1 MPQIQQRLPRHLSPL
16 TASLT
21 TTTEPTQ
28 TPLFVN
34 LSVTVARDTR
44 QTKSRA
50 ASRFLIAQIVRK
62 KQTNVQ
68 STRTSVMHLL
78 QSFWFIIDLG
88 AAQHLR
94 CWPPNIVQ
102 GHFDRRCW
110 GIEVH
115 FSSTHGPALCRPT
128 DDSNLRPFG
137 HKLISLIVWAL

>member
-1 MPQIQQRLPRHLSPL
+1 MPQIWQYLPRHLSLL

-21 TTTEPTQ
+21 TTTVPTQ

-34 LSVTVARDTR
+34 LSVTVSRDTQ
-44 QTKSRA
+44 QTKLRA
-50 ASRFLIAQIVRK
+50 AFRFLIAEIVCK

-68 STRTSVMHLL
+68 SPRTSVIHLL

-88 AAQHLR
+88 AAQHSC

-102 GHFDRRCW
+102 GHYDSRCW
-110 GIEVH
+110 GIEVR
-115 FSSTHGPALCRPT
+115 FSSTHRLALCQPT
-128 DDSNLRPFG
+128 EDSNLRPFG